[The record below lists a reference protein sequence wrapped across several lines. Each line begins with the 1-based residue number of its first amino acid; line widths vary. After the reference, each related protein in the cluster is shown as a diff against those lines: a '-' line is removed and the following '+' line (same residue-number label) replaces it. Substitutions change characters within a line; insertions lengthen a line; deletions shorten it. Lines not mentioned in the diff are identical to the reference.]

1 MTAEENR
8 CGRLHDTVYIRWW
21 KSCLPQDLTG
31 EPVAPSCSRTLTM
44 SMGWMMQ
51 VASMPEA
58 PPFTKG
64 FTVFQALLG
73 LGTGTAGGSAGLAA
87 MSSGRGCREVLV

>member
-1 MTAEENR
+1 MAWRVT
-8 CGRLHDTVYIRWW
+8 CI
-21 KSCLPQDLTG
+21 PQPLEAPLGAVRLTG

-64 FTVFQALLG
+64 FTVFQAPLA
-73 LGTGTAGGSAGLAA
+73 LGTGTAGGSACLAA
-87 MSSGRGCREVLV
+87 MLSDRSYCGVLVR